1 VDQQQLAYFR
11 AVARAQNVTRAAHD
25 LGITQPALSRALDRL
40 SRDLGAP
47 LLERHGRGIRLSRY
61 GEAFLP
67 HAERA
72 LREIEDGRRRLEDL
86 GGAIGGPIALGFLH
100 TLGTEMVPALVR
112 DFRARYPDVE
122 FALAEGA
129 AAVLV
134 RRLLDGELD
143 LCLSSGPPDD
153 ARIAWTPLGADELI
167 LITPRDHRLAKR
179 RSVALREVATEP
191 FVGYTAN
198 TAMRALGEDL
208 CRQAGFTPHVV
219 FEGDE
224 TGTVTGFV
232 AAGLGVAIV
241 PALHRTTTI
250 ARLRITVPE
259 ARRTIGILQLADR
272 YQSAAV
278 RAFAALAAERA
289 GR

>member
-1 VDQQQLAYFR
+1 MDLGQLAALR
-11 AVARAQNVTRAAHD
+11 EVGRGGNVTRAAQA
-25 LGITQPALSRALDRL
+25 LGVTQPALSRTLERL
-40 SRDLGAP
+40 ARELGVP
-47 LLERHGRGIRLSRY
+47 LLERHGRGIRLTRF

-72 LREIEDGRRRLEDL
+72 LREVEDGRRRLDDL
-86 GGAIGGPIALGFLH
+86 GGTIGGPIALGFLH
-100 TLGTEMVPALVR
+100 TLGTELVPALVR
-112 DFRARYPDVE
+112 DFRAQHPEVA
-122 FALAEGA
+122 FQLAEGA

-134 RRLLDGELD
+134 RRLLEGELD

-153 ARIAWTPLGADELI
+153 PRIAWTPLGEDELI

-179 RSVALREVATEP
+179 RSVALHEVAAEP

-198 TAMRALGEDL
+198 TAMRALGEEL

-250 ARLRITVPE
+250 ARLRITVPA
-259 ARRTIGILQLADR
+259 ARRTIGVLQVADR
-272 YQSAAV
+272 YHSATV
-278 RAFAALAAERA
+278 RAFAALAAARA
-289 GR
+289 R